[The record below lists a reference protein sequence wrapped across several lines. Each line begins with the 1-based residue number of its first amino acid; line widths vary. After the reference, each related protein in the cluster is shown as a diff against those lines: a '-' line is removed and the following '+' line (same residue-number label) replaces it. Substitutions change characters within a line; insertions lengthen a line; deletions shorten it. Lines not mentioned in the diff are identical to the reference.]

1 MLCKCWIKKGQQID
15 RTKMFILD
23 NDTRKVKRPQMLL
36 GWPCCDRTNT
46 TNCKKSKMN
55 IFEENTNNMRLTK
68 NGNVGFVLVPE
79 NRQHTEITGE
89 KSLRVKSPKK

>member
-36 GWPCCDRTNT
+36 GDRTNT

-79 NRQHTEITGE
+79 KRQHTEITGK